1 MKKIKVLHVGM
12 SYGYGGIESFIESYL
27 NEIDSNKVQI
37 DILNVFECAQKEE
50 FYKRLND
57 KTQIHNLPNYR
68 TKPFQFIRE
77 LKKLNK
83 KEKYDVFHYNMNS
96 AVYLIPLLA
105 AKLCGIKVIIS
116 HSHNSAN
123 DKGFLK
129 TILHNLNRHFIPLLA
144 NVYFACSDKA
154 GEWFYNKK
162 ITKSDKYYV
171 IKNAI
176 NTKKYE
182 FNEEVRKLKRKEL
195 ELNDSTIVLG
205 NVGRFKKQKNHDYLI
220 DIFYEYQKNNS
231 NTKLLLVGIGPL
243 QDEIKQKV
251 KSLNIDDKV
260 VFLGQR
266 KDVNELMQAMD
277 IFILPSLYEG
287 LPLVGIEA
295 QSAGLPC
302 LFSDT
307 ITRELEVTD
316 NVKYIPLNDVMKW
329 KDALINIEN
338 NNDRKKMRQLVVN
351 DGYDINESSS
361 RLVRI
366 YDKVVNYGG
375 KNKKH

>member
-105 AKLCGIKVIIS
+105 AKPSGIKAIIS

-129 TILHNLNRHFIPLLA
+129 TILH
-144 NVYFACSDKA
+144 
-154 GEWFYNKK
+154 
-162 ITKSDKYYV
+162 
-171 IKNAI
+171 
-176 NTKKYE
+176 
-182 FNEEVRKLKRKEL
+182 
-195 ELNDSTIVLG
+195 
-205 NVGRFKKQKNHDYLI
+205 
-220 DIFYEYQKNNS
+220 
-231 NTKLLLVGIGPL
+231 KLLL
-243 QDEIKQKV
+243 
-251 KSLNIDDKV
+251 
-260 VFLGQR
+260 
-266 KDVNELMQAMD
+266 
-277 IFILPSLYEG
+277 
-287 LPLVGIEA
+287 
-295 QSAGLPC
+295 
-302 LFSDT
+302 
-307 ITRELEVTD
+307 
-316 NVKYIPLNDVMKW
+316 
-329 KDALINIEN
+329 
-338 NNDRKKMRQLVVN
+338 
-351 DGYDINESSS
+351 
-361 RLVRI
+361 
-366 YDKVVNYGG
+366 
-375 KNKKH
+375 KNL